1 MSKQTPKKLNL
12 YLQLKVW
19 RPDGTIQTISRRRRA
34 SFTRALKAVN
44 GRKYELCVTY
54 APGIKNE
61 GIYTTKKDLLF
72 AYRCFTN
79 KDDVDFILK
88 YNGLNI

>member
-1 MSKQTPKKLNL
+1 MNKQTPK
-12 YLQLKVW
+12 QLKLKLRLKIW
-19 RPDGTIQTISRRRRA
+19 RPDGTIQTIIRRRRG

-44 GRKYELCVTY
+44 GKRYELCVTY

-61 GIYTTKKDLLF
+61 GTYTTKKDLLF

-79 KDDVDFILK
+79 KGDVNFILK
-88 YNGLNI
+88 YNGLKI